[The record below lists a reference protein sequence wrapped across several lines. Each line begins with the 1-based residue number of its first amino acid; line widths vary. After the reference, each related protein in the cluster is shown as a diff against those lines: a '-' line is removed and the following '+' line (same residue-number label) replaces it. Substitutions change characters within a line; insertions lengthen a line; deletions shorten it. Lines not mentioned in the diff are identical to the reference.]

1 MGRHQRLWPDEGH
14 RDRRWTAVREVAGM
28 NFPRPTFAR
37 PTITALAC
45 LVTALAGVTAR
56 GADADLSA
64 LQPRVDRLAALTERV
79 EAISAIKR
87 LQHAY
92 GHYAE
97 LGLWHDFA
105 ELFADSGVGYYTQGA
120 LDREGIR

>member
-1 MGRHQRLWPDEGH
+1 MMRFR
-14 RDRRWTAVREVAGM
+14 
-28 NFPRPTFAR
+28 PRA
-37 PTITALAC
+37 AM
-45 LVTALAGVTAR
+45 VGVTVAAACIVAVSVR

-64 LQPRVDRLAALTERV
+64 VQLRVNRLEALVDRV

-92 GHYAE
+92 GHYSE

-105 ELFADSGVGYYTQGA
+105 DLFADTGIGHYTQGA
-120 LDREGIR
+120 LDREAVPRARRRRCLSRSSLPRAGSGGKIG